1 MSTNK
6 IAVSYKMIA
15 TIAILLL
22 CNSNAFTIIPTSPLI
37 PLSQQFL
44 LHKQQHG
51 SFSDHLIKEREHY
64 VLMPSSR
71 KFSTTRLY
79 ASKSKDI
86 QKMKASEMK
95 AELESY
101 GISTKSM
108 FEKSE
113 FAEALMKARAEGK
126 TPMNDKKKKST
137 TSSSPSGGFGSKS
150 NNKKSSGKKN
160 KELSREDLIKEEM
173 DKIKSMKLGDIR
185 KELSER
191 GISSKSFFEKSEFIK
206 ALAVARV
213 DSPVPEEE
221 EYDPSY
227 RDVQMQKFAPMSIG
241 PTKVIDVKL
250 GK

>member
-1 MSTNK
+1 
-6 IAVSYKMIA
+6 MIA

-22 CNSNAFTIIPTSPLI
+22 CNSNAFTIIPTSPLM
-37 PLSQQFL
+37 PQSQQFL

-51 SFSDHLIKEREHY
+51 SFSVHLLKERENY
-64 VLMPSSR
+64 VFMPSSR
-71 KFSTTRLY
+71 QFSTTRLY

-86 QKMKASEMK
+86 QEMKASEMK

-137 TSSSPSGGFGSKS
+137 TSSSSSSGGFGSKS
-150 NNKKSSGKKN
+150 NKKKSSGKKN
-160 KELSREDLIKEEM
+160 KELSREDLIKVEM

-241 PTKVIDVKL
+241 AMKVIDVKL

>member
-1 MSTNK
+1 
-6 IAVSYKMIA
+6 MIA
-15 TIAILLL
+15 TIAILFL

-37 PLSQQFL
+37 PQSQQFL
-44 LHKQQHG
+44 LHKQRHG
-51 SFSDHLIKEREHY
+51 SFSVHLQKEREHC
-64 VLMPSSR
+64 VFMPSSR
-71 KFSTTRLY
+71 KFSTTQLY

-137 TSSSPSGGFGSKS
+137 TSSSSSGGFGSKS

-221 EYDPSY
+221 EYDSSY

-241 PTKVIDVKL
+241 AMKVIDVKL
-250 GK
+250 GT